1 MEIHVV
7 HLFAEKAKIFDQYS
21 LIIVHWQNDKREKE
35 RAKEEDER
43 ENKLEEAEANSR
55 LGREM
60 KEREKL
66 SGPPPTKVSRNK
78 IEIICPLFLR
88 EWGPKHWT

>member
-1 MEIHVV
+1 MRKNIIMEIHV

-21 LIIVHWQNDKREKE
+21 LIIVHWQNDKRGKE

-60 KEREKL
+60 KEREINSL
-66 SGPPPTKVSRNK
+66 APPRHLDTPTSLQFFEER
-78 IEIICPLFLR
+78 IPGI
-88 EWGPKHWT
+88 

>member
-1 MEIHVV
+1 MEINV
-7 HLFAEKAKIFDQYS
+7 HSFAEKAKIFDQYS
-21 LIIVHWQNDKREKE
+21 LIIVHWQNDKRGKE

-60 KEREKL
+60 KEREINSL
-66 SGPPPTKVSRNK
+66 APPRHLDTPTSLQFFEKR
-78 IEIICPLFLR
+78 IPGI
-88 EWGPKHWT
+88 